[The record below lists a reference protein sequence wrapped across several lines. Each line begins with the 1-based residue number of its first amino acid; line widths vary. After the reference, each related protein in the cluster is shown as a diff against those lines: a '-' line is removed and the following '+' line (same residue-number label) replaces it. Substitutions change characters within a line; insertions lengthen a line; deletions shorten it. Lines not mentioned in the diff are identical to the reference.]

1 MKLEWPETFKKFV
14 NANRFEVLTN
24 LDVEDIS
31 VLTECEVNSNA
42 SCFVNA
48 VWEVAR
54 DVNAVVEHKSSKPR
68 PALQRSILRSIR
80 QRRRAFARCREAEGG
95 DVNEMMA
102 KYIKMRKRVNILIRR
117 NRRSAERRYIE
128 KEVRI
133 SKL

>member
-1 MKLEWPETFKKFV
+1 ME
-14 NANRFEVLTN
+14 
-24 LDVEDIS
+24 DVS
-31 VLTECEVNSNA
+31 VFTACEVNSNA

-68 PALQRSILRSIR
+68 PALQRYILLRSIR

-102 KYIKMRKRVNILIRR
+102 TYIKMRKHVNILIRR
-117 NRRSAERRYIE
+117 NRRRAERRDIE
-128 KEVRI
+128 KAVRNF
-133 SKL
+133 KTVGRRTFWKWAKNFR